1 MPPHNISTP
10 TPMTTNT
17 SVGIKW
23 EYTFD
28 KSWVV
33 DDEDDT
39 LSYSYNLSPTY
50 TWLSA
55 AENSTHYVL
64 SGTPNL
70 IQHAQTYTLR
80 IIIDDGHT
88 DVNDYEYS
96 SSFEILPNLPP
107 TIQSMSDVSLL
118 APDGKTWSYGA
129 SLTEDPESLNY
140 TRALLFD
147 GSSTTPSWF
156 THDLSTYTFSI
167 ASTSNSNVGAYNVTI
182 EIQDD
187 YNAKVD
193 GSFLITIAHNSAPQH
208 IKLISSFE
216 VVINVNF
223 SHQFDPID
231 QLFEDPENSTMVGDI
246 LESNGDPLPSF
257 LYYNQSDN
265 TLSGVPAVSN
275 VRDWN
280 LMYVATDSYNHTS
293 NTTFVLSVKTC
304 FSS

>member
-1 MPPHNISTP
+1 MSPHNTSTP
-10 TPMTTNT
+10 TSVTTNT
-17 SVGIKW
+17 SVGMKW
-23 EYTFD
+23 EYAFD

-70 IQHAQTYTLR
+70 IDHARTYTLR

-88 DVNDYEYS
+88 DVDDYEYS
-96 SSFEILPNLPP
+96 SSFEILQNQPP

-129 SLTEDPESLNY
+129 TLTEDPESLNY

-147 GSSTTPSWF
+147 GLSTTPSWF

-167 ASTSNSNVGAYNVTI
+167 ASTSNSFVGAYNVTI

-193 GSFLITIAHNSAPQH
+193 GSFLITIVHNSAPQH

-216 VVINVNF
+216 VVANVSF
-223 SHQFDPID
+223 SHQFDSID
-231 QLFEDPENSTMVGDI
+231 QLFEDPDNRTMVGDI
-246 LESNGDPLPSF
+246 LETNGDPLPSF

-265 TLSGVPAVSN
+265 TLSGVPAYSN
-275 VRDWN
+275 VGDWN
-280 LMYVATDSYNHTS
+280 LMYVATDNHNHTS